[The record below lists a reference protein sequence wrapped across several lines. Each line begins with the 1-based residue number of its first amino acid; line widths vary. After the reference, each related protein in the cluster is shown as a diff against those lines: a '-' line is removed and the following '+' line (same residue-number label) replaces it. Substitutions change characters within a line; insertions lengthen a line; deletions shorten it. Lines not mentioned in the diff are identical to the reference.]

1 MRDIDVLHL
10 GVPRV
15 ICCHVIDDVIVDPG
29 PESTLETLL
38 AELGDWAPAKILLT
52 HIHLDHAGA
61 AGALTERWP
70 EAEVWVHERGA
81 RHMLDPSRLVASAG
95 RIYGEDMERLWG
107 GMQPVPEERLKVLSG
122 GEVIGP
128 WRVAYTPGH
137 ASHHVSFLHEP
148 TGTAMVGDV
157 AGCRIADGPIL
168 PPTPPP
174 DVDREAWHD
183 SLRLLEDWAPERIAI
198 THFGTWENVAEHLAT
213 MHEEIDRWAELSR
226 RTDDAAYAA
235 AIEEEMRTRTSD
247 PADAEAFINAMP
259 PKMLWAGWARYW
271 SEREKPAASDV

>member
-15 ICCHVIDDVIVDPG
+15 ICCHVLDDVIVDPG
-29 PESTLETLL
+29 PESTLDTLVS
-38 AELGDWAPAKILLT
+38 ELGDWAPAKILLT

-61 AGALTERWP
+61 AGALAQRWP
-70 EAEVWVHERGA
+70 AAEVWVHERGA

-95 RIYGEDMERLWG
+95 RIYGEDMDRLWG
-107 GMQPVPEERLKVLSG
+107 GMRPVPEERLRVLSG

-137 ASHHVSFLHEP
+137 ASHHVSFLHQP

-174 DVDREAWHD
+174 DVDREAWHA
-183 SLRLLEDWAPERIAI
+183 SLRLLEEWAPERIAI
-198 THFGTWENVAEHLAT
+198 THFGTWDNVAEHLAT

-235 AIEEEMRTRTSD
+235 AIEEEMRSRTSD

-271 SEREKPAASDV
+271 AEREKATASD

>member
-1 MRDIDVLHL
+1 
-10 GVPRV
+10 
-15 ICCHVIDDVIVDPG
+15 
-29 PESTLETLL
+29 
-38 AELGDWAPAKILLT
+38 
-52 HIHLDHAGA
+52 
-61 AGALTERWP
+61 
-70 EAEVWVHERGA
+70 
-81 RHMLDPSRLVASAG
+81 
-95 RIYGEDMERLWG
+95 
-107 GMQPVPEERLKVLSG
+107 
-122 GEVIGP
+122 
-128 WRVAYTPGH
+128 
-137 ASHHVSFLHEP
+137 
-148 TGTAMVGDV
+148 MVGDV

-183 SLRLLEDWAPERIAI
+183 SVRLLEDWAPERIAI

-271 SEREKPAASDV
+271 SEREKAAGSEV